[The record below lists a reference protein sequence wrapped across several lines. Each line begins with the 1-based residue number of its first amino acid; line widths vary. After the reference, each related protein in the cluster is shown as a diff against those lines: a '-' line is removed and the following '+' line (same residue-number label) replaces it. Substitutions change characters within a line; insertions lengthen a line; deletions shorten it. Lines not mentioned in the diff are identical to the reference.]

1 MYDFII
7 RNARIIDGAGSPWQR
22 GDVAVSG
29 EKIAAVG
36 RISSGK
42 AGKSIDAEDMVVC
55 PGFIEIHGHSDATL
69 LINPLAESSIHQGV
83 TTECTGNCGH
93 SLFPVNSNSLD
104 MVRNQFTSFVPEYD
118 VSWNSLK
125 GLKEKY
131 ESTGAAVNIVPLIG
145 HNTVRAAVKGTSMG
159 KASQGELR
167 EMAALVEQS
176 MIEGAGGF
184 STGLEYPPGS
194 ASDTDELIA
203 LCQVTAEY
211 RGLYATHI
219 RNRDLQYLDAVKE
232 AVEIGGKTGVVVQIS
247 HNVAKIGAPD
257 GVMSQVLEKI
267 ELARREGI
275 DVAFDVGAY
284 LGGQTTPLASLP
296 PWAFDGGIEK
306 TLGHL
311 SDPETREKM
320 KRYEYPIW
328 RIIKLGMWDKV
339 RLAAA
344 QKNSRLVG
352 MTFAEIAAMQHKD
365 PYDVLFDLLLSE
377 GAGFYDVMWEGE
389 IYRPEDRDLVLRHPL
404 SSVCC
409 DGRTLAPY
417 GPLSKRSYHHVYNW
431 VPYLLRHHVR
441 ERNII
446 GLEEAVRKV
455 TSLPAKR
462 LGLAD
467 RGLIRQGLA
476 ADLVV
481 FDPDTIEDRA
491 TLNRPHEY
499 PVGIHYVL
507 VNGKLALDKGRH
519 TGALPGKVLTRNT
532 RPTR

>member
-1 MYDFII
+1 
-7 RNARIIDGAGSPWQR
+7 
-22 GDVAVSG
+22 
-29 EKIAAVG
+29 
-36 RISSGK
+36 
-42 AGKSIDAEDMVVC
+42 
-55 PGFIEIHGHSDATL
+55 
-69 LINPLAESSIHQGV
+69 
-83 TTECTGNCGH
+83 
-93 SLFPVNSNSLD
+93 
-104 MVRNQFTSFVPEYD
+104 
-118 VSWNSLK
+118 
-125 GLKEKY
+125 
-131 ESTGAAVNIVPLIG
+131 
-145 HNTVRAAVKGTSMG
+145 
-159 KASQGELR
+159 
-167 EMAALVEQS
+167 
-176 MIEGAGGF
+176 
-184 STGLEYPPGS
+184 
-194 ASDTDELIA
+194 
-203 LCQVTAEY
+203 
-211 RGLYATHI
+211 
-219 RNRDLQYLDAVKE
+219 
-232 AVEIGGKTGVVVQIS
+232 
-247 HNVAKIGAPD
+247 
-257 GVMSQVLEKI
+257 
-267 ELARREGI
+267 
-275 DVAFDVGAY
+275 
-284 LGGQTTPLASLP
+284 
-296 PWAFDGGIEK
+296 
-306 TLGHL
+306 
-311 SDPETREKM
+311 
-320 KRYEYPIW
+320 
-328 RIIKLGMWDKV
+328 
-339 RLAAA
+339 
-344 QKNSRLVG
+344 